1 MMHFKCTFD
10 VVRVWP
16 GRRSEARGMSRRRES
31 REARESKGTN
41 VFITWRRYNLLSRSH
56 RCDTQK
62 LPRQQETAR
71 VFEVINFFWRI
82 PLSMI
87 ILPLL
92 AVGRCGR
99 GSVPR
104 PYLERTI
111 TRTTCEV
118 SFARCN
124 IRQRNSTGEDRR
136 SAKAKGKTKGIA
148 TFTYYIFILHST
160 ISIPDI

>member
-1 MMHFKCTFD
+1 MMHFERTFD

-41 VFITWRRYNLLSRSH
+41 VFITWKRYNLLSRSH

-87 ILPLL
+87 ILPLF
-92 AVGRCGR
+92 AVGRLAAAPFR
-99 GSVPR
+99 APILSVR
-104 PYLERTI
+104 
-111 TRTTCEV
+111 
-118 SFARCN
+118 
-124 IRQRNSTGEDRR
+124 
-136 SAKAKGKTKGIA
+136 
-148 TFTYYIFILHST
+148 
-160 ISIPDI
+160 